1 MQLKECTII
10 NGNLEHLIPRLN
22 GIIPLKILCII
33 LNLNLIKISK
43 QLQTLLELQKIKLV
57 ITGNQQLKLDQSL
70 IQFAD
75 LEDAF
80 LIMLKSHSDIQLITQ
95 SHLLELTQIF
105 LELLKILISPKECTI
120 INGNL
125 ELLIQRLNG
134 IIPPKILCIISNLNL
149 TKISKTLIQI

>member
-1 MQLKECTII
+1 LIIIGNLQLKQ
-10 NGNLEHLIPRLN
+10 NP
-22 GIIPLKILCII
+22 
-33 LNLNLIKISK
+33 
-43 QLQTLLELQKIKLV
+43 
-57 ITGNQQLKLDQSL
+57 
-70 IQFAD
+70 IQFVD

-80 LIMLKSHSDIQLITQ
+80 PIMLKSLLVIQLTTQ
-95 SHLLELTQIF
+95 SHHLELTQIF